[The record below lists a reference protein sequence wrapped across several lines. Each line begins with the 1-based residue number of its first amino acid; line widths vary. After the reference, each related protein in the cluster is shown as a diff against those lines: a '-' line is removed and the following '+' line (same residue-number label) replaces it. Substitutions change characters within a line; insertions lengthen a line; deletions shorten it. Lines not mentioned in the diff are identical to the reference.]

1 MEVAHFHFQ
10 VIRKSLYE
18 SLTHLGMLYV
28 HDTLYPGLRVI
39 LASHMYPNIS
49 VYNRVA
55 LVYWPVLM
63 TLQLKNK

>member
-1 MEVAHFHFQ
+1 
-10 VIRKSLYE
+10 
-18 SLTHLGMLYV
+18 MLYV
-28 HDTLYPGLRVI
+28 HDALYPGLRVI

-49 VYNRVA
+49 VYNRVT